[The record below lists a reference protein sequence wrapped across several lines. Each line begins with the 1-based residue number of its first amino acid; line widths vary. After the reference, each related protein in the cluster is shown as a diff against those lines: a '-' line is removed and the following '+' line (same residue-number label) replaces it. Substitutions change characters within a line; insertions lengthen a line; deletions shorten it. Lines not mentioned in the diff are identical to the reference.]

1 MPRKRVV
8 HRDHSRR
15 VSALLLSTARLH
27 TESHR
32 KTPPNVRDSAFP
44 DSEQGLDLSNPF
56 HPRVIKQ
63 QRREYIMGTG
73 KLGFNET
80 LRTQVRRLL
89 PYLELLRNSK
99 VKYVTRDSLLK
110 ESGLLDNEMQK
121 LIHDGNMPRHTL
133 RIQGQKA
140 YEVDST
146 LRLLARFCHAY
157 EYLVVD

>member
-1 MPRKRVV
+1 
-8 HRDHSRR
+8 
-15 VSALLLSTARLH
+15 
-27 TESHR
+27 
-32 KTPPNVRDSAFP
+32 
-44 DSEQGLDLSNPF
+44 
-56 HPRVIKQ
+56 
-63 QRREYIMGTG
+63 MGTG
-73 KLGFNET
+73 KLGFDET

-146 LRLLARFCHAY
+146 LRLLARFCNAY